1 MPYAKSNLTE
11 SSSPLITKN
20 NNKNSND
27 MARVVA
33 KKKSTPKT
41 ETKKRFKKDGDLEV
55 QSSLLKSED
64 NADHSRNVSKSHS
77 STGLLEYGEE

>member
-1 MPYAKSNLTE
+1 MPFSKSNLTE
-11 SSSPLITKN
+11 SLSPLITKN

-27 MARVVA
+27 LVKVVA

-41 ETKKRFKKDGDLEV
+41 ETKKRLKKDGDLEV

-64 NADHSRNVSKSHS
+64 NADHSRNVSKSQS